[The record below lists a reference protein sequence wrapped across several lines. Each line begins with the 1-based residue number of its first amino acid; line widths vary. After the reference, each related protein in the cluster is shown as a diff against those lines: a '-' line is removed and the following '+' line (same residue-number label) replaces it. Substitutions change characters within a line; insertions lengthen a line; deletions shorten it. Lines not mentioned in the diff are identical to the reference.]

1 MQLIDMH
8 GWPADEAWEKLSHLL
23 RQVEIRAIHNDR
35 INYERNA
42 MMSTEELGVALGTV
56 YKMFS
61 RGGYNQKRDAYA
73 NICRYVALACKRAV
87 DLTVGKKESFT
98 KTLLYVCVGFHVYM
112 VILKNVFGYI
122 DKAYTYRNGLHL
134 MIDKIS
140 NLFGN
145 ELGRAAD
152 KLSESAEDDGRNQ
165 QIALLLAI
173 QRHGLKSSRMCHVLT
188 AMEEATTAVTNRRCT
203 LGLML
208 VLCQRGRAVAAEKK
222 EGEKCRLSVLAW
234 LAERGENDVVQV
246 ILQNVIR
253 HESQALD
260 VAMTEKILSR
270 T

>member
-122 DKAYTYRNGLHL
+122 DKAYTCRNGLHL

-152 KLSESAEDDGRNQ
+152 KLSESAEDASTAAFVVVAFGLTRLQPPGNRNEQ
-165 QIALLLAI
+165 PSEHLRPCHL
-173 QRHGLKSSRMCHVLT
+173 HG
-188 AMEEATTAVTNRRCT
+188 AAAAAAA
-203 LGLML
+203 G
-208 VLCQRGRAVAAEKK
+208 GVA
-222 EGEKCRLSVLAW
+222 GSNSV
-234 LAERGENDVVQV
+234 GD
-246 ILQNVIR
+246 
-253 HESQALD
+253 
-260 VAMTEKILSR
+260 
-270 T
+270 